1 MSEIL
6 QMGSSCLPPGF
17 RFHPTD
23 EELIDYYLKRKVE
36 GLEIELEVI
45 PVIDLYKFDHWELPD
60 KSFLPNRGMEWF
72 FFCSRDKKYPNG
84 FRTNRGTKA
93 GYWKATGKDR
103 KITSRSSS
111 TVGYRKTLVFYK
123 GRAPLGDRTTWL
135 MHEYRLRDDE
145 SSSQGSQTYKGAYVL
160 CRVAKKNE
168 IKTNSKIRR
177 NLSEQTLGSGEIS
190 GYSSRVTSPSRD
202 GTMPFHSFV
211 NPVSTE
217 IDSSNIWISPD
228 FILDSSKDYP
238 QIQNFA
244 SEYFQDFD
252 FPVIGQ
258 EVNFPAS
265 ILHTDVDQNMDES
278 MQTGYWTNC
287 GYNQISL
294 FGYSE
299 LS

>member
-1 MSEIL
+1 
-6 QMGSSCLPPGF
+6 MGSSCLPPGF

-45 PVIDLYKFDHWELPD
+45 PVIDLYKFDRWELP
-60 KSFLPNRGMEWF
+60 
-72 FFCSRDKKYPNG
+72 
-84 FRTNRGTKA
+84 
-93 GYWKATGKDR
+93 
-103 KITSRSSS
+103 
-111 TVGYRKTLVFYK
+111 
-123 GRAPLGDRTTWL
+123 GDRTTWL
-135 MHEYRLRDDE
+135 MQYRLRDDE

-177 NLSEQTLGSGEIS
+177 NLSEQTLGSGKSS

-287 GYNQISL
+287 GYDQIGL

>member
-1 MSEIL
+1 
-6 QMGSSCLPPGF
+6 MGSSCLPPGF

-45 PVIDLYKFDHWELPD
+45 PVIDLYKFDH
-60 KSFLPNRGMEWF
+60 KSFLPNRDMEWF

-93 GYWKATGKDR
+93 DYWKATGKDR
-103 KITSRSSS
+103 KITSHSSS
-111 TVGYRKTLVFYK
+111 TVGYRKTL
-123 GRAPLGDRTTWL
+123 
-135 MHEYRLRDDE
+135 
-145 SSSQGSQTYKGAYVL
+145 GAYVL

-168 IKTNSKIRR
+168 IKTNSKIRK
-177 NLSEQTLGSGEIS
+177 NLSEQTLGSGESS

-211 NPVSTE
+211 NLVSTE

-287 GYNQISL
+287 GYDQIGL